1 MKPKIE
7 DVAKVAGVSPTTVSR
22 VLNDRGYISGKT
34 KDKVY
39 AAMEEI
45 NYVPNDLARSL
56 YNKRSYL
63 IGVIVPSTGNP
74 FFGEL
79 VAYIESICDE
89 KGYKVLLC
97 NSLHEAD
104 KEKKYWEMLRR
115 NQVDGVIVVT
125 YNRGLVDKE
134 QQFPAVAIDH
144 YLSEHIHVVSSD
156 NFQGGELASRELL
169 ETGCKKIIHIN
180 GDANLET
187 PANNRQYAYERVMKE
202 AGRTPET
209 YHVVSDAAFLES
221 NIGTIQQLFEEHPD
235 VDGIFASDDLLAIRT
250 LQYAEHLG
258 YKVPE
263 DLKIVGYDGTSLIR
277 SLYPNLTTI
286 IQPIYQ
292 IADDAVQ
299 TLIQEIDNTSDD
311 RKEKTFPVSLW
322 KGETTGS
329 FT

>member
-1 MKPKIE
+1 MKPKIQ

-22 VLNDRGYISGKT
+22 VLNDRGYISSKT
-34 KDKVY
+34 KDKVF
-39 AAMEEI
+39 AAMKEI

-63 IGVIVPSTGNP
+63 IGVIVPSTSHP

-79 VAYIESICDE
+79 VAHIENICNE

-125 YNRGLVDKE
+125 YNRGLVDKK

-144 YLSEHIHVVSSD
+144 YLSENIYVVSSD
-156 NFQGGELASRELL
+156 NYQGGKIASKELIEA
-169 ETGCKKIIHIN
+169 GCRKIIHIN

-187 PANNRQYAYERVMKE
+187 PANNRQYAYEKVMQE
-202 AGRTPET
+202 AGRTPEI
-209 YHVVSDAAFLES
+209 YHIPDGTFLEN
-221 NIGTIQQLFEEHPD
+221 NIDIIKKVFEEHPD

-250 LQYAEHLG
+250 LQYAESLG
-258 YKVPE
+258 YRVPE
-263 DLKIVGYDGTSLIR
+263 DLKIIGYDGTSFMR
-277 SLYPNLTTI
+277 SIYPNLTTI

-292 IADDAVQ
+292 IAENAVV
-299 TLIQEIDNTSDD
+299 TLIQEIDEKPLAA
-311 RKEKTFPVSLW
+311 KEKTLPVSLW
-322 KGETTGS
+322 KGATTERI
-329 FT
+329 T

>member
-22 VLNDRGYISGKT
+22 VLNDRGYISSKT
-34 KDKVY
+34 KEKVF
-39 AAMEEI
+39 AAMKEI

-63 IGVIVPSTGNP
+63 IGVIVPSTSHP

-79 VAYIESICDE
+79 VAHIENICNE
-89 KGYKVLLC
+89 KSYKVLLC

-125 YNRGLVDKE
+125 YNRGLVDKN

-144 YLSEHIHVVSSD
+144 YLSENIHVVSSD
-156 NFQGGELASRELL
+156 NFQGGEIASKELI
-169 ETGCKKIIHIN
+169 EAGCKKIIHIN

-187 PANNRQYAYERVMKE
+187 PANNRQYAYEKVMKE

-209 YHVVSDAAFLES
+209 YHVPDVAFLES
-221 NIGTIQQLFEEHPD
+221 NIDVIKKLFRENPD

-250 LQYAEHLG
+250 LQYAEGLG
-258 YKVPE
+258 YRVPE
-263 DLKIVGYDGTSLIR
+263 DLKIIGYDGTDFMR
-277 SLYPNLTTI
+277 SIYPNLSTI
-286 IQPIYQ
+286 IQPTYQ
-292 IADDAVQ
+292 IAENAVE
-299 TLIQEIDNTSDD
+299 TLIQEIDGNPQAI
-311 RKEKTFPVSLW
+311 KEKTLPVSFW
-322 KGETTGS
+322 EGKTTRRA
-329 FT
+329 T

>member
-1 MKPKIE
+1 MKPKIQ

-22 VLNDRGYISGKT
+22 VLNDRGYISSKT
-34 KDKVY
+34 KEKVF

-63 IGVIVPSTGNP
+63 IGVIVPSTSHP

-79 VAYIESICDE
+79 VAHIEKICNE

-104 KEKKYWEMLRR
+104 KEKKYWEMLHR

-125 YNRGLVDKE
+125 YNRGLVDKQ

-144 YLSEHIHVVSSD
+144 YLSENIPVVSSD
-156 NFQGGELASRELL
+156 NFQGGEIASKELL
-169 ETGCKKIIHIN
+169 EAGCRKIIHIN

-187 PANNRQYAYERVMKE
+187 PANNRQYAYEKVMQE

-209 YHVVSDAAFLES
+209 YHVPDVAFLES
-221 NIGTIQQLFEEHPD
+221 NIDIIKQLFRDHPD

-250 LQYAEHLG
+250 LQYAESLG
-258 YKVPE
+258 YRVPD
-263 DLKIVGYDGTSLIR
+263 DLKIIGYDGTNLIR

-286 IQPIYQ
+286 IQPTYQ
-292 IADDAVQ
+292 IAAYAVN
-299 TLIQEIDNTSDD
+299 TLLQEIDGELLAV
-311 RKEKTFPVSLW
+311 KEKTLPVSIWLG
-322 KGETTGS
+322 KTTGHAS
-329 FT
+329 